1 MGAREVLAAR
11 AAQTSGEN
19 DDFLPH
25 FDGAGEILCAW
36 GNGLWPD
43 RLGMAGPAADAF
55 GARLGRT
62 GTVTVPRKYSGGHSV
77 SRRLVPGFIQNAA

>member
-25 FDGAGEILCAW
+25 CDGAGEILCAW

-43 RLGMAGPAADAF
+43 PDPTVLEWPDRWRMLS
-55 GARLGRT
+55 GRA
-62 GTVTVPRKYSGGHSV
+62 SV
-77 SRRLVPGFIQNAA
+77 EPGR